1 MFQQVKV
8 WNLYTKVLQKANLNP
23 GLPSSSPQRAL
34 IEHPL
39 QHLFFLLLLSITQLI
54 ILQENPSAKST
65 AATLTFQVFTA
76 MFQTHILFSFNFQNS
91 QNHKVLIFTFPIC
104 AILVKSTASTLRQ
117 KIAYFTRKKLHISSD
132 TVFQTISYQVEIKN
146 NPMLTT

>member
-23 GLPSSSPQRAL
+23 GLPSSSPPRAL

-39 QHLFFLLLLSITQLI
+39 QHLFFLLFLSITQLI
-54 ILQENPSAKST
+54 ILQENQSAKST

-91 QNHKVLIFTFPIC
+91 QNQKVLIFTFPIC
-104 AILVKSTASTLRQ
+104 AILVKSNALTLRQ

-132 TVFQTISYQVEIKN
+132 TVFQTISYQVDIKN